1 MSAPLRALPPAPALL
16 LALALAAP
24 VTAVAQSPAG
34 GVEALPISMVLGI
47 ENLELPGGEAMGLAG
62 GTLLFDAGGG
72 WALGPAV
79 YGAVTGQRGGFL
91 VGGIALQRSFALSPG
106 WNLAAQFY
114 AGGGGGGAAPQGS
127 GLMLR
132 PSLTLFH
139 DLTPT
144 LQLGLSASY
153 VSFPSGQIDSGQI
166 GLALAWRSE
175 FLHLRSAGV
184 DAGASSAGASMG
196 LGFDRMAALA
206 SVYDFRDDS
215 GRRVGLVG
223 ARADRR
229 SSVEGLRWG
238 LEASAAAQGDA
249 AGYMEIL
256 GSVSYSV
263 APAPVAFPDWQL
275 GARGGLGV
283 GGGGAV
289 PTGGGLLGK
298 LSATSEWRFAPGWTL
313 GGEVGGVASATGGFR
328 ALQGQLWLATAL
340 EPDPDER
347 ASGATVRNEWVGAW
361 LHYQDVARV
370 DGSSGSLDLIG
381 LKLNRYLGPNLYV
394 SGQAY
399 SAFAGGAGGFSVGLV
414 GAGLAAQAAE
424 QLRVGAELLVG
435 AAGGGGVQTAGGAV
449 LQGQLWAGYSPVPQ
463 HEWRVGVGGV
473 RSFSGALSSPLFELS
488 WARVFEL
495 R

>member
-1 MSAPLRALPPAPALL
+1 MIAPLRALP
-16 LALALAAP
+16 LALALAGP
-24 VTAVAQSPAG
+24 VVAMAQSPSSD
-34 GVEALPISMVLGI
+34 VEALPISFALGV
-47 ENLELPGGEAMGLAG
+47 ENVELPGGEPMGLAS
-62 GTLLFDAGGG
+62 GTLLFDVGGG
-72 WALGPAV
+72 WSLGPAV

-91 VGGIALQRSFALSPG
+91 VGGIAVQRSFALAPG

-114 AGGGGGGAAPQGS
+114 AGGGGGAAAPQGS

-132 PSLTLFH
+132 PAVTLFRE
-139 DLTPT
+139 LTPT

-166 GLALAWRSE
+166 GLALAWSSE
-175 FLHLRSAGV
+175 FVHLRRSSV
-184 DAGASSAGASMG
+184 DSGTSLSGESTG
-196 LGFDRMAALA
+196 LGFDRMAALG

-215 GRRVGLVG
+215 GRRIGLVG

-256 GSVSYSV
+256 GTVSYSV
-263 APAPVAFPDWQL
+263 APAPAALPDWQI

-283 GGGGAV
+283 GGGGGV
-289 PTGGGLLGK
+289 PTGGGFLGK
-298 LSATSEWRFAPGWTL
+298 LTATSEWRFAPGWTL
-313 GGEVGGVASATGGFR
+313 GAEVGGVASATGGFR
-328 ALQGQLWLATAL
+328 ALQGQLWLATSL

-347 ASGATVRNEWVGAW
+347 ATDATVRNEWVGAW
-361 LHYQDVARV
+361 LHYQDAARV
-370 DGSSGSLDLIG
+370 NGGSGSLDLIG
-381 LKLNRYLGPNLYV
+381 LKLNRYLSPNLYV

-449 LQGQLWAGYSPVPQ
+449 LQGQLWAGFSPVPQ
-463 HEWRVGVGGV
+463 HEWRIGVGGV
-473 RSFSGALSSPLFELS
+473 RSFSGALSSPLFELA

>member
-1 MSAPLRALPPAPALL
+1 MNAQWRALPLA

-24 VTAVAQSPAG
+24 VALAQSPAG
-34 GVEALPISMVLGI
+34 GIEALPISFVLGI
-47 ENLELPGGEAMGLAG
+47 ENVELPDGEAMGLAG
-62 GTLLFDAGGG
+62 GTLLFDVGGG
-72 WALGPAV
+72 WSLGPAV

-91 VGGIALQRSFALSPG
+91 VGGIAVQRSFALAPG
-106 WNLAAQFY
+106 WNLAAQLY
-114 AGGGGGGAAPQGS
+114 AGGGGGAAAPQGS

-132 PSLTLFH
+132 PAVTLFRE
-139 DLTPT
+139 LTPT
-144 LQLGLSASY
+144 LRLGLSASY

-166 GLALAWRSE
+166 GLALAWSSE
-175 FLHLRSAGV
+175 FLHLRRSGV
-184 DAGASSAGASMG
+184 ESGVSGSGESTG
-196 LGFDRMAALA
+196 LGFDRMAALG

-215 GRRVGLVG
+215 GRRIGLVG

-256 GSVSYSV
+256 GTVSYSM
-263 APAPVAFPDWQL
+263 APAPSALPDWQI

-283 GGGGAV
+283 GGGGGV

-298 LSATSEWRFAPGWTL
+298 LTATSEWRFAPGWTL
-313 GGEVGGVASATGGFR
+313 GAEVGGVASATGGFR
-328 ALQGQLWLATAL
+328 ALQGQLWLATSL

-347 ASGATVRNEWVGAW
+347 AAGTTVRNEWIGAW
-361 LHYQDVARV
+361 LHYQDAARV
-370 DGSSGSLDLIG
+370 NGSSGSLDLIG
-381 LKLNRYLGPNLYV
+381 LKLNRYLSPNLYV

-449 LQGQLWAGYSPVPQ
+449 LQAQLWAGFSPVPQ
-463 HEWRVGVGGV
+463 HEWRIGVGGV
-473 RSFSGALSSPLFELS
+473 RSFSGALSSPLFELA